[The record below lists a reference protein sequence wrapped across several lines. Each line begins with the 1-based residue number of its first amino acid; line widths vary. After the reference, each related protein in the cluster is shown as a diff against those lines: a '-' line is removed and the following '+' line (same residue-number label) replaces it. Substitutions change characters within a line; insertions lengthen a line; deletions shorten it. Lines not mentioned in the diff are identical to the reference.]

1 MALIPIPNST
11 NLSIFEHELKEKFI
25 HSGGPGGQNVNKVAT
40 SVQLRF
46 DVRGSTSLPEN
57 VKINLEKLAG
67 SRLTRNGVIVLVAN
81 RYRTQ
86 ERNRADARERLIVL
100 ITDAAK
106 PPPPKR
112 RATKPSMGARKRRLD
127 SKTKRGAIKK
137 LRGRLPG
144 ED

>member
-1 MALIPIPNST
+1 MAIIPIPNSAD
-11 NLSIFEHELKEKFI
+11 LFIFEHELKEKFI

-46 DVRGSTSLPEN
+46 DVRGSTSLPQN
-57 VKINLEKLAG
+57 VKMKLEKLAG
-67 SRLTRNGVIVLVAN
+67 SRLTQKGVIVFVAN

-86 ERNRADARERLIVL
+86 ERNRADARERLVAL
-100 ITDAAK
+100 IAEAAK

-137 LRGRLPG
+137 LRGNLR
-144 ED
+144 DDD

>member
-1 MALIPIPNST
+1 MALIHIPDSK
-11 NLSIFEHELKEKFI
+11 NLSISEHELKEKFI

-46 DVRGSTSLPEN
+46 DVRGSQSLPDN
-57 VKINLEKLAG
+57 VKSKLETLAG
-67 SRLTRNGVIVLVAN
+67 SRLTLDGVIVLVAN
-81 RYRTQ
+81 RFRTQ
-86 ERNRADARERLIVL
+86 ERNRADARQRLITM
-100 ITDAAK
+100 IAEAAK

-112 RATKPSMGARKRRLD
+112 RPTKPSLRARKRRLD

-137 LRGRLPG
+137 LRGGLRG

>member
-1 MALIPIPNST
+1 MALIPIPNT
-11 NLSIFEHELKEKFI
+11 ANLSIVEHELNEKFI

-46 DVRGSTSLPEN
+46 DVRGSTSLPQN
-57 VKINLEKLAG
+57 VKSNLEKIAG
-67 SRLTRNGVIVLVAN
+67 SKLTRDGVIVLEAN

-86 ERNRADARERLIVL
+86 ERNRADARERLFTMIAE
-100 ITDAAK
+100 AAK
-106 PPPPKR
+106 PPPPR
-112 RATKPSMGARKRRLD
+112 RRETKPSMRVRKRRLD

-137 LRGRLPG
+137 LRRGLRE